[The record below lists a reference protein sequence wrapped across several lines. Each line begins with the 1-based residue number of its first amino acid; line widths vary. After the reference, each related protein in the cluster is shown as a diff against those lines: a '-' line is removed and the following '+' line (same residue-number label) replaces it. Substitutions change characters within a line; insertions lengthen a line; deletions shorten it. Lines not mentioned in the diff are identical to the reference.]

1 MKTLCGKSLVAV
13 AFGFAF
19 ALLVFSAPVARA
31 QTPTPAPRQDEAT
44 ATPNNTT
51 PNDAAGLLMQLN
63 LSPEQITQ
71 MREIQGQSV
80 PEARALTRRLNLA
93 RQALDRAIYADT
105 LDEALIQQ
113 RAHDVAEA
121 QAALVNLRAQTELR
135 VRRVLTPAQLQTFRD
150 LRQQAQRQR
159 RLQRQLNR
167 GVNPQRPAQN
177 GLDGD
182 NPNRQNRLNQ
192 RPNAPADQTPNAPL
206 RERRRNIL
214 RRP

>member
-1 MKTLCGKSLVAV
+1 MKTLCGKSLIAV
-13 AFGFAF
+13 ACGFAF
-19 ALLVFSAPVARA
+19 ALLVFSAPFARA

-71 MREIQGQSV
+71 MREIQRQSG
-80 PEARALTRRLNLA
+80 PQARLLNQQLNLA